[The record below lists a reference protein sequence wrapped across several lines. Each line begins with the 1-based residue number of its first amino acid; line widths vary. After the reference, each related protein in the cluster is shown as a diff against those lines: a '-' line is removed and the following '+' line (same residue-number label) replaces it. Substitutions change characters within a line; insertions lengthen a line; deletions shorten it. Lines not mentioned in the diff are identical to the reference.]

1 MAALDA
7 RAIMPNAVLASS
19 GRLSPVLIAVTAF
32 AVLLT
37 SAGTL
42 WAYYGPT
49 VFYEMIAAG
58 LAYCF

>member
-1 MAALDA
+1 MS
-7 RAIMPNAVLASS
+7 NTAVASS

-32 AVLLT
+32 AVLLG
-37 SAGTL
+37 SAATL

>member
-1 MAALDA
+1 
-7 RAIMPNAVLASS
+7 MPNTALAPSS
-19 GRLSPVLIAVTAF
+19 RLSPVLIALSAF
-32 AVLLT
+32 AVLLG
-37 SAGTL
+37 SAVTL

>member
-1 MAALDA
+1 
-7 RAIMPNAVLASS
+7 MPNTALASP
-19 GRLSPVLIAVTAF
+19 GRLSPVIIVVAAV
-32 AVLLT
+32 AVLLGG
-37 SAGTL
+37 AATL